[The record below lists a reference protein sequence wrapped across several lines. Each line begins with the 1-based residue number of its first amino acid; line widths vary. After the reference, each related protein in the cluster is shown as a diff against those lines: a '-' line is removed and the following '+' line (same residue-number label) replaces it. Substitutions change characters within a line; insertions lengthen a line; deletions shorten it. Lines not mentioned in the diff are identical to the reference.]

1 MKALSKYYRM
11 ATGCRWTNYFLL
23 VVPLRFS
30 ELEIRKMIE
39 FISQALGRNKNET
52 RPLRGEN
59 KAMEG

>member
-1 MKALSKYYRM
+1 M

-52 RPLRGEN
+52 RPLWGEN